1 MKNYCFPIAAVC
13 LTILVLANSFSLPGL
28 CAAVTDEDTAMASH
42 ANASGG
48 PENSDND
55 KGAYMKLK
63 IGSAAPEFTAD
74 DSNDMNRS
82 LSGLIKDGPV
92 VLVFL
97 RGFS

>member
-1 MKNYCFPIAAVC
+1 
-13 LTILVLANSFSLPGL
+13 
-28 CAAVTDEDTAMASH
+28 
-42 ANASGG
+42 
-48 PENSDND
+48 
-55 KGAYMKLK
+55 MKLK